1 MAENSTKTLL
11 QEGVALSMFL
21 ETLLRDP
28 APAPSEPA
36 PSVAPAPVLEVVP
49 PTATPSIPV
58 EAEQQT
64 DDVAVAG
71 PAAAADPRPAWAEET
86 FQALLF
92 KAGGLRLAVPLA
104 ELHGIVEWHDDITPM
119 PGHADFYLGLLQH
132 QDKTVPVIDTARF
145 VLPTD
150 KVALLPPDSAERIT
164 RIVLIDDSRWGL
176 ACDEV
181 ERVVNLEPDQVRWR
195 SAQTS
200 RRWLAGTVVEHMCAL
215 LDSAAFAE
223 LLARGRE

>member
-11 QEGVALSMFL
+11 DEGIALSMFL
-21 ETLLRDP
+21 DTLLREPQPEPREAPP
-28 APAPSEPA
+28 AAQ
-36 PSVAPAPVLEVVP
+36 APVLEVVP
-49 PTATPSIPV
+49 TVTPAAPPV
-58 EAEQQT
+58 E
-64 DDVAVAG
+64 VAH
-71 PAAAADPRPAWAEET
+71 PAAEVEVAAEASVDNDRPAWAQET

-145 VLPTD
+145 VLPAD
-150 KVALLPPDSAERIT
+150 RLAKLAPDVAERIT
-164 RIVLIDDSRWGL
+164 RIVLIDEARWGL

-215 LDSAAFAE
+215 LDGAAFAQ
-223 LLARGRE
+223 LLARGRD